1 MKTQQDDMYGLKKC
15 ARNLKWIKKLYKY
28 QTGRLKMLRT
38 LLSKFHEDL
47 QSDYY
52 DDVKLI
58 DDFLLETPLKS
69 ELILNNPSF

>member
-1 MKTQQDDMYGLKKC
+1 
-15 ARNLKWIKKLYKY
+15 
-28 QTGRLKMLRT
+28 MLRT

-58 DDFLLETPLKS
+58 DDFLLETPLKT